1 MTPGGADGQDEGHS
15 PQAICGNWVRNQERS
30 ILKQRILIVLGLVVA
45 LLALYT
51 LFFSVRPERSG
62 TAAGG
67 WASALATQAGADE
80 REAEAE
86 ADADTE
92 AAVKKSGPTGKEF
105 SEVREPE
112 SWGSDPFVRD
122 WLLVNELREMQLKA
136 ITLGGE
142 RAFALINDQ
151 ILEEGDMISGKR
163 ITRIESDKV
172 IMEQGGRTFTLV
184 LGE

>member
-1 MTPGGADGQDEGHS
+1 
-15 PQAICGNWVRNQERS
+15 
-30 ILKQRILIVLGLVVA
+30 LKQRILIVLGLVVA

-51 LFFSVRPERSG
+51 LFFSVRPGRSG

-67 WASALATQAGADE
+67 WASVLAAQAGEDDE
-80 REAEAE
+80 AGDAEAGS
-86 ADADTE
+86 DG
-92 AAVKKSGPTGKEF
+92 AAVEKKPGRTGKEF
-105 SEVREPE
+105 SEVRELE

-136 ITLGGE
+136 ITLGGDK
-142 RAFALINDQ
+142 AYVLINDQ
-151 ILEEGDMISGKR
+151 ILEEGDLISGKR

-172 IMEQGGRTFTLV
+172 ILEQGGRTFTLV

>member
-1 MTPGGADGQDEGHS
+1 M
-15 PQAICGNWVRNQERS
+15 
-30 ILKQRILIVLGLVVA
+30 GLVVA

-62 TAAGG
+62 AAAGG
-67 WASALATQAGADE
+67 WANVLAAQAGADE
-80 REAEAE
+80 GEAEAE
-86 ADADTE
+86 AAAEIE
-92 AAVKKSGPTGKEF
+92 AAGEKSARTGKEF

-142 RAFALINDQ
+142 KAYALINDQ
-151 ILEEGDMISGKR
+151 ILEEGDLISGKR

>member
-1 MTPGGADGQDEGHS
+1 M
-15 PQAICGNWVRNQERS
+15 
-30 ILKQRILIVLGLVVA
+30 KQRILIVLGLVVA

-62 TAAGG
+62 AAAGD
-67 WASALATQAGADE
+67 WAGVLAAQAGADDE
-80 REAEAE
+80 EVDAE
-86 ADADTE
+86 ADVDTE
-92 AAVKKSGPTGKEF
+92 GAGKKPARTGKEF

-142 RAFALINDQ
+142 KAYALINDQ
-151 ILEEGDMISGKR
+151 ILEEGDLISGKR